1 MDDRDQI
8 VCIPVRGDGTVE
20 HRWGRA
26 PHVALATVRARDIV
40 DWTEHAVRWDVLH
53 DAGTEGSHHSRVI
66 RFLRE
71 NGVTDVVASHMGP
84 PMVASITQLGLGLHL
99 GATGDARQA
108 VLGALAQAS

>member
-1 MDDRDQI
+1 MDENDVV
-8 VCIPVRGDGTVE
+8 VCIPVASDGTVE

-26 PHVALATVRARDIV
+26 PHVAVATVRGSEIV

-53 DAGTEGSHHSRVI
+53 DTGSEGSHHARVI

-71 NGVTDVVASHMGP
+71 NGVTAVVASHMGP
-84 PMVASITQLGLGLHL
+84 PMATSITKLGLALHL

-108 VLGALAQAS
+108 VLHALDQER